1 MTDRLDQDPEILQL
15 LDAGQP
21 GAVHVAS
28 MVTEAMV
35 DPDPVKLGSELP
47 AAGANYPGL
56 RDAPPPVTE
65 TRMPDSSARLRLS
78 ALAGPGALLLCLV
91 TPPLNAQE
99 QGVFVVTKGLDT
111 LAVEVSRRDS
121 IELRGTLTRR
131 QGEVGERVRY
141 RATILEDES
150 APLVDLSVWR
160 IDDPEESPAR
170 QSVRV
175 IFKDDSVAVDE
186 ANRWG
191 GLTTRVMG
199 TERAAIPYFAGS
211 IALLEL
217 VTRRAA
223 GEPSGDA
230 VVPVFNLG
238 GGQTVHGRVHR
249 VAADSVTLTIGTVEY
264 RLQVDQAGRILG
276 GIVPGQDL
284 RLSRAAE
291 QAGS

>member
-1 MTDRLDQDPEILQL
+1 
-15 LDAGQP
+15 
-21 GAVHVAS
+21 
-28 MVTEAMV
+28 
-35 DPDPVKLGSELP
+35 
-47 AAGANYPGL
+47 
-56 RDAPPPVTE
+56 
-65 TRMPDSSARLRLS
+65 MPDSSARLRLS

-91 TPPLNAQE
+91 TPPLSAQE

-111 LAVEVSRRDS
+111 LAVEVSKRDS

-238 GGQTVHGRVHR
+238 GGQTVRGQVHR
-249 VAADSVTLTIGTVEY
+249 VAADSVTLTIGPVEY